1 MTAEHCDS
9 ATTALQLAK
18 TKVFA
23 FQLQKR
29 LPGGLPDVVVAFAGI
44 GRRLRLCLHAA
55 IPDASSRP
63 AREEVQAGS
72 MGTDP
77 LPCTVGA
84 ATISSDVCS
93 MDHRHEEAFL
103 KELFSA
109 MRVIIAAEEKTCLK
123 IYARF
128 LHTADLPDH
137 YEGHGLTVRMTCTL
151 YRAEDDDDTLEVEF
165 GRRDKDYCHIPS
177 VHGTF
182 STQGELLS
190 ADKRTQYDGR
200 PSQPALMQNL
210 YRQLCEVGE
219 LRGRAELIDAWAM
232 NPYEWAHFSISVQ
245 WR

>member
-1 MTAEHCDS
+1 M
-9 ATTALQLAK
+9 QPAK
-18 TKVFA
+18 SKVFA

-29 LPGGLPDVVVAFAGI
+29 LPLGLSDVVMAFADI

-55 IPDASSRP
+55 IPDAESRL
-63 AREEVQAGS
+63 AREEVRAGC
-72 MGTDP
+72 MGTDL
-77 LPCTVGA
+77 LPCTVMA

-93 MDHRHEEAFL
+93 RDDRHEEAFL

-109 MRVIIAAEEKTCLK
+109 MRVIVAAEGKTCLK

-128 LHTADLPDH
+128 PHTVDLPHH

-182 STQGELLS
+182 SAQGELVS
-190 ADKRTQYDGR
+190 AYERTQYDGR

-219 LRGRAELIDAWAM
+219 LRGRAELVDAWAS
-232 NPYEWAHFSISVQ
+232 NAYDWANFSISVQ

>member
-1 MTAEHCDS
+1 MQPARS
-9 ATTALQLAK
+9 
-18 TKVFA
+18 KVFA

-29 LPGGLPDVVVAFAGI
+29 LPLGLPDVVMAFAGI

-55 IPDASSRP
+55 IPDAESRL
-63 AREEVQAGS
+63 AREEVRAGC
-72 MGTDP
+72 MGTDL
-77 LPCTVGA
+77 LPCTVMA

-93 MDHRHEEAFL
+93 LDDQHEEAFL

-109 MRVIIAAEEKTCLK
+109 MRVIIAAEEKTRLK

-128 LHTADLPDH
+128 HHTIDLPRH

-151 YRAEDDDDTLEVEF
+151 YRAEDDDDTLEVKF
-165 GRRDKDYCHIPS
+165 GRRDKDYCRIPR

-182 STQGELLS
+182 SAQGELVS
-190 ADKRTQYDGR
+190 AYERAQYDGR
-200 PSQPALMQNL
+200 SSQPALMQNL

-219 LRGRAELIDAWAM
+219 LRGRAELVDAWAS
-232 NPYEWAHFSISVQ
+232 NAYDWANFSISLQ